1 MGGHVKFDVFGQVN
15 GDKLSSIHEQ
25 EIYYPYEIEKRN
37 KSRDELVIL
46 RLPRNRSKGT
56 PTA

>member
-1 MGGHVKFDVFGQVN
+1 MSNFDVFGQVN

-46 RLPRNRSKGT
+46 RLLRNRSEGT
-56 PTA
+56 RTA